1 MDAIVVEGLKKSYKG
16 VQALAGVSFS
26 VREGEVFGLLGP
38 NGAGKSTTVRI
49 LATLSRMDAGRAEV
63 AGHDVRRQ
71 AGAVR
76 RSIGYVSQ
84 DSGVDQNGT
93 GRENLMLQGRV
104 QGMGGREL
112 RDRVSELLEFVGI
125 ADAADRVVKTYSG
138 GMRRRLDIALGLVH
152 RPKVLFLDEPT
163 TGLDPEA
170 RAGMWDEVGRLA
182 RQERLTILLT
192 THYLEEAD
200 ELADRLA
207 IVSRGQ
213 IVVEGTPRELKAT
226 LRGDAVHLELV
237 DGRMDDARRI
247 LERLGATP
255 ESGGEGRTLVSRV
268 ENGNRALPGILS
280 ALEQE
285 GIGVESVGV
294 SRPSLD
300 DVYLHYTGRDFAAE
314 DRGRSMKVLR
324 HTWYMVVR
332 QARNLMR
339 EPIWIVLLLVQPM
352 VWLVLYGQLF
362 KNVDAPGRV
371 RDDVLRDV
379 PGPRDRGDERV
390 LRGDVER
397 HGDDLRPGPQVRR
410 ARAGDSGEPVCAR
423 PLPDRPLGA
432 DRCDPGGDHP
442 GRRARARRPGA
453 HRGGRLADRHPRG
466 DPGEQRVRGHLA
478 GNRSPHAT

>member
-1 MDAIVVEGLKKSYKG
+1 MDAIVVDGLEKQYKG

-49 LATLSRMDAGRAEV
+49 LATLTRMDAGRAEV

-76 RSIGYVSQ
+76 RSIGYVPQ
-84 DSGVDQNGT
+84 DSGIDQNGT

-104 QGMGGREL
+104 QGMGGRDL
-112 RDRVSELLEFVGI
+112 RDRVSGLLEFVGI

-207 IVSRGQ
+207 IVSRGL
-213 IVVEGTPRELKAT
+213 IVVEGTPVELKAT
-226 LRGDAVHLELV
+226 LQGDAVHLELV
-237 DGRMDDARRI
+237 DGRIDDARRV
-247 LERLGATP
+247 LERLGARP

-280 ALEQE
+280 ALERE

-314 DRGRSMKVLR
+314 DRGE
-324 HTWYMVVR
+324 T
-332 QARNLMR
+332 
-339 EPIWIVLLLVQPM
+339 
-352 VWLVLYGQLF
+352 
-362 KNVDAPGRV
+362 
-371 RDDVLRDV
+371 
-379 PGPRDRGDERV
+379 
-390 LRGDVER
+390 
-397 HGDDLRPGPQVRR
+397 
-410 ARAGDSGEPVCAR
+410 
-423 PLPDRPLGA
+423 
-432 DRCDPGGDHP
+432 
-442 GRRARARRPGA
+442 
-453 HRGGRLADRHPRG
+453 
-466 DPGEQRVRGHLA
+466 
-478 GNRSPHAT
+478 